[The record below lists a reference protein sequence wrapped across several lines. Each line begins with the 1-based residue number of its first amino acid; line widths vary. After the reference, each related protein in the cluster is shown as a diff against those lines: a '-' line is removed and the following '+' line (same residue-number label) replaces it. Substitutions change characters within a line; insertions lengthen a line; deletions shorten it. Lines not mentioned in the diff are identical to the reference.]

1 MKNKGF
7 ILPEVILCIF
17 ICYVIIFYIFSI
29 YKLDDSQ
36 KDIIQQR
43 IATIEDNFELCLNT
57 IIVEEEI
64 EE

>member
-36 KDIIQQR
+36 KEIIQQR
-43 IATIEDNFELCLNT
+43 IAIIEDSFELCLNA
-57 IIVEEEI
+57 IIVEEKI

>member
-17 ICYVIIFYIFSI
+17 ICYVIVFYIFSI

-36 KDIIQQR
+36 KEIIQQR
-43 IATIEDNFELCLNT
+43 IATIEDSFELCLSA